1 MTTEKKPRKTTA
13 KKPRQTAEKKPRKI
27 LECEYHPGEELVIR
41 LRAPRLQGR
50 DAGPVAQH
58 LAEAQKEFLAAMKSL
73 LDAAVAFLEVEEKP
87 PAARRRR
94 GRIKVE

>member
-1 MTTEKKPRKTTA
+1 MTTE
-13 KKPRQTAEKKPRKI
+13 KKPRQTAEKKPRQI

-58 LAEAQKEFLAAMKSL
+58 LMEAQKEFLAAMKSL
-73 LDAAVAFLEVEEKP
+73 LDAAVAFLEVEEQP
-87 PAARRRR
+87 PARRR